1 MSGVSTE
8 TGFRNDPDKKEGD
21 LQLTNSGDLL
31 AVLGGNVETL
41 FRKGSIL
48 NNVYGELFIGDH
60 HIQFG
65 RVVSTG
71 TTVTVTYPK
80 AFRNNN
86 VFAFIQ
92 EANNDSSYQAKLDGS
107 NPPNSTRL
115 VIISNKVPTGSAH
128 CYWLVIGTKAQ

>member
-8 TGFRNDPDKKEGD
+8 TEFRNDPDKKEGD

-31 AVLGGNVETL
+31 AFLGGNVETL
-41 FRKGSIL
+41 FRKGSIFS
-48 NNVYGELFIGDH
+48 NTYGELFIGDK

-65 RVVSTG
+65 RATSTG

-92 EANNDSSYQAKLDGS
+92 EVSTDSNHRARLDG
-107 NPPNSTRL
+107 NNLPNSTRL
-115 VIISNKVPTGSAH
+115 VIVSNIAPAGSAH
-128 CYWLVIGTKAQ
+128 YYWLAIGTKL